1 VRLLD
6 RLIRRG
12 GYWEGMASGAA
23 VMTTS
28 YGSPDREAVLPQFS
42 AWAQKAHAGNSVVFS
57 AFLLRMALF
66 SEARLCFQ
74 ALDDKH
80 LFGNTDLGLLEHPWG
95 PDSTT
100 GALLARMEQDSGLTG
115 NAYIWAPSGENR
127 LVRLR
132 PDWVTIISE
141 LILVENGTARPGYY
155 RNKIGY
161 WFEPPKAVTDQ
172 GEGYFVHADEVCHW
186 APIPDPQADFRGMS
200 WLTPIVREVA
210 GDDGLTQYKIRYLEN
225 SASPNLL
232 IKYAAKLQDGTVD
245 KIRERMA
252 ARHGGVDNAFKT
264 LVLDQGADVTVI
276 GNSLAQMDFSNV
288 ASAGTD
294 RILAASMVPG
304 VLVGLEPLRGAGKGY
319 QESMHKL
326 ADLWARPQ
334 WRSVCGALGQLITV
348 PAGNRLWFDTAD
360 IAALQDGAL
369 QRGQTA
375 LVNMQAVLTAR
386 QAGYSRES
394 IPVAVTSGD
403 ITKLVPDPGALPPAN
418 QPVQHMLPQGQ
429 PGATATPLPAGT
441 QTRLPTGSV
450 SPGDGGNGTRPT
462 PQLAA
467 GRRSVDLGGPASDGD
482 QMCPACGA
490 RNGPDALYC
499 SQCGAEL
506 PDDDGEPDDGLD
518 MGDMGMARFNTN
530 HGAPGS
536 GHGGQFV
543 AAGGGGGA
551 KNGTKPTGGTKTAP
565 APAGHGHSVAE
576 QKAALH
582 AQAAE
587 DRAKARQ
594 LEHELHVLEHQHNL
608 AHSAA
613 VKAAA
618 QAKAA
623 GAGKHVAHHA
633 AHHRKARR
641 KTHRVHSLK
650 ARIASLKH
658 RIATLRKQAND
669 LDARAAKLH
678 G

>member
-1 VRLLD
+1 VRLWD
-6 RLIRRG
+6 RLIRRD

-23 VMTTS
+23 VMTTT
-28 YGSPDREAVLPQFS
+28 YGSPNREAVLPQFA
-42 AWAQKAHAGNSVVFS
+42 AWAQKAHASNSVVFS
-57 AFLLRMALF
+57 AFLIRMMLF
-66 SEARLCFQ
+66 SEARLCWQ

-80 LFGNTDLGLLEHPWG
+80 LFGNTDLSLFEHPWG
-95 PDSTT
+95 PDSIT
-100 GALLARMEQDSGLTG
+100 GDLLARMEQDAGIAG
-115 NAYIWAPSGENR
+115 QAYIWAPPEEDR

-132 PDWVTIISE
+132 PDWTTIISE
-141 LILVENGTARPGYY
+141 LVHASRGGHY
-155 RNKIGY
+155 RRKIGY
-161 WFEPPKAVTDQ
+161 WTEPPKGVTGQ
-172 GEGYFVHADEVCHW
+172 GEGQFYPAAEVCHW
-186 APIPDPQADFRGMS
+186 APIPDPAADFRGMS
-200 WLTPIVREVA
+200 WLTPAVRDVA
-210 GDDGLTQYKIRYLEN
+210 GDDGLSQYKIKYLEN

-232 IKYAAKLQDGTVD
+232 IKYAAKLQDATVD

-288 ASAGTD
+288 AAAGSE

-334 WRSVCGALGQLITV
+334 WRSACGALGQLVNV

-375 LVNMQAVLTAR
+375 LVNMQAVLTGR
-386 QAGYSRES
+386 QAGYTRES
-394 IPVAVTSGD
+394 ITKAVNAGD
-403 ITKLVPDPGALPPAN
+403 ITKLVPDPAAAPPAN
-418 QPVQHMLPQGQ
+418 QPVQHQLPQAQ

-441 QTRLPTGSV
+441 QGRLPVGSV
-450 SPGDGGNGTRPT
+450 SPGDGGNSTRPV

-467 GRRSVDLGGPASDGD
+467 GRRSEQDPGED
-482 QMCPACGA
+482 QTCPACGA
-490 RNGPDALYC
+490 ENGPDALFC

-506 PDDDGEPDDGLD
+506 PDGDDGEPDDAPD
-518 MGDMGMARFNTN
+518 GMARFDPSESRV
-530 HGAPGS
+530 PG
-536 GHGGQFV
+536 G
-543 AAGGGGGA
+543 AGGGRWTKGGAAGATAA
-551 KNGTKPTGGTKTAP
+551 KNGTKPKAGTGTKTAP
-565 APAGHGHSVAE
+565 APAGGHGHSIAE

-594 LEHELHVLEHQHNL
+594 LEHELHVIEHQHNL

-618 QAKAA
+618 SAKAA

-633 AHHRKARR
+633 AHHHRKARR
-641 KTHRVHSLK
+641 KTHRAHSLK

-658 RIATLRKQAND
+658 RIGVLREQANA
-669 LDARAAKLH
+669 LDARAAKL
-678 G
+678 

>member
-1 VRLLD
+1 MA
-6 RLIRRG
+6 RRDAG
-12 GYWEGMASGAA
+12 FWEGMASGAA

-28 YGSPDREAVLPQFS
+28 YGSPDREAVLPQFAS
-42 AWAQKAHAGNSVVFS
+42 WAQRAHASNSVVFS
-57 AFLLRMALF
+57 AFLLRMLVF

-80 LFGNTDLGLLEHPWG
+80 LFGNTDLSLFEHPWG
-95 PDSTT
+95 PDSIT
-100 GALLARMEQDSGLTG
+100 GDLLARMEQDAGIAG
-115 NAYIWAPSGENR
+115 NAYIWAPPGEGR

-141 LILVENGTARPGYY
+141 LVRVDNGTGKPGYY

-161 WFEPPKAVTDQ
+161 WFEPPKVVTDQ
-172 GEGYFVHADEVCHW
+172 GTGYFVPAGEVCHW
-186 APIPDPQADFRGMS
+186 APIPDPAADFRGMS

-210 GDDGLTQYKIRYLEN
+210 GDDGLTAYKIKYLQN

-232 IKYAAKLQDGTVD
+232 IKYAAKLQDATVD
-245 KIRERMA
+245 KIRERLT

-276 GNSLAQMDFSNV
+276 GNSLSQMDFSNV
-288 ASAGTD
+288 AAAGSE

-394 IPVAVTSGD
+394 ITVAVTSGD
-403 ITKLVPDPGALPPAN
+403 ITKLVPDPAAVPPAN

-441 QTRLPTGSV
+441 QSRLPTGSV
-450 SPGDGGNGTRPT
+450 SPGDGGNSTRPA
-462 PQLAA
+462 PQLASV
-467 GRRSVDLGGPASDGD
+467 RRAEPDPAMPMHDGGD

-490 RNGPDALYC
+490 KNGPDALYC

-506 PDDDGEPDDGLD
+506 PDGPDDEPDDGMD
-518 MGDMGMARFNTN
+518 GMARFNKM

-565 APAGHGHSVAE
+565 APAGNGHGGHAA

-582 AQAAE
+582 AQAVQ

-594 LEHELHVLEHQHNL
+594 LEHELHVLEHQHHL
-608 AHSAA
+608 AHTAA

-641 KTHRVHSLK
+641 KTHRAHSLK

-658 RIATLRKQAND
+658 RIATLRKQAD
-669 LDARAAKLH
+669 ELDARAAKL
-678 G
+678 

>member
-6 RLIRRG
+6 RLIRRDA
-12 GYWEGMASGAA
+12 GYWEGLASGAA
-23 VMTTS
+23 VLTTS
-28 YGSPDREAVLPQFS
+28 YGSPDREAVLPQFT
-42 AWAQKAHAGNSVVFS
+42 AWAQNVYGSNSPVF
-57 AFLLRMALF
+57 AAILMRLMLF
-66 SEARLCFQ
+66 SEAAFTWQ
-74 ALDDKH
+74 AKDDKH
-80 LFGNTDLGLLEHPWG
+80 LFGNQDLAILEHPWG
-95 PDSTT
+95 DASTS
-100 GALLARMEQDSGLTG
+100 GELLVRMEQDVSLAG
-115 NAYIWAPSGENR
+115 NAYIWRVPGENW
-127 LVRLR
+127 LARLR
-132 PDWVTIISE
+132 PDWTTIISE
-141 LILVENGTARPGYY
+141 IVRVDGGGQY
-155 RNKIGY
+155 RRKVGY
-161 WFEPPKAVTDQ
+161 WTEPPKGITGQ
-172 GEGYFVHADEVCHW
+172 GKGQFYPAAEVAHW
-186 APIPDPQADFRGMS
+186 APIPDPVADFRGMS
-200 WLTPIVREVA
+200 WLTPAMRDVA
-210 GDDGLTQYKIRYLEN
+210 GDDGLTRYKIKYLEN

-232 IKYAAKLQDGTVD
+232 IKYAAKLQDATVD

-294 RILAASMVPG
+294 RILADSMVPG
-304 VLVGLEPLRGAGKGY
+304 VLIGLEPLRGAGKGY
-319 QESMHKL
+319 QESMQKFGTTF
-326 ADLWARPQ
+326 ARPQ
-334 WRSVCGALGQLITV
+334 WRSACGALQVIC
-348 PAGNRLWFDTAD
+348 PPPNAGTRLWFDTTD

-375 LVNMQAVLTAR
+375 LVNMQAVLTGR
-386 QAGYSRES
+386 QAGYTRES

-403 ITKLVPDPGALPPAN
+403 ITKLVPDPAASPPAQ

-441 QTRLPTGSV
+441 QTRLPVGSV
-450 SPGDGGNGTRPT
+450 SPGDGGNSTRPV

-467 GRRSVDLGGPASDGD
+467 ARRAEQDGED
-482 QMCPACGA
+482 PGEEQVCPACGA
-490 RNGPDALYC
+490 MNGPDALFC

-506 PDDDGEPDDGLD
+506 PDDNGEPDDGPDGL
-518 MGDMGMARFNTN
+518 ARFNPN
-530 HGAPGS
+530 HAAAGS
-536 GHGGQFV
+536 PTGGQF
-543 AAGGGGGA
+543 AASASGGAA
-551 KNGTKPTGGTKTAP
+551 KNGTKPKAGTGTKTAP
-565 APAGHGHSVAE
+565 EPAGHGHSAAV

-641 KTHRVHSLK
+641 KTHRARSLK

-658 RIATLRKQAND
+658 RIATLRKQAD
-669 LDARAAKLH
+669 ELDARAAKL
-678 G
+678 

>member
-1 VRLLD
+1 MRLLD
-6 RLIRRG
+6 RLIHRDA

-23 VMTTS
+23 VFTQS

-42 AWAQKAHAGNSVVFS
+42 SWAQKAHGSNSVVFS
-57 AFLLRMALF
+57 AFLLRMMLF
-66 SEARLCFQ
+66 SEARLCWQ

-80 LFGNTDLGLLEHPWG
+80 LFGNTALSLFEHPWG

-100 GALLARMEQDSGLTG
+100 GSLLSRMEQDAGIAG
-115 NAYIWAPSGENR
+115 QAYIWAPPGEGR

-132 PDWVTIISE
+132 PDWTTIISE
-141 LILVENGTARPGYY
+141 LVRVDGGGQY
-155 RNKIGY
+155 RRKVGY
-161 WFEPPKAVTDQ
+161 WTEPPKGITGQ
-172 GEGYFVHADEVCHW
+172 GQGQFYPADEVCHW
-186 APIPDPQADFRGMS
+186 APIPDPAADFRGMS
-200 WLTPIVREVA
+200 WLTPVVRDVA
-210 GDDGLTQYKIRYLEN
+210 GDDGLTQYKIKYLQN

-232 IKYAAKLQDGTVD
+232 IKYAAKLQDATVD

-288 ASAGTD
+288 ATAGTE

-334 WRSVCGALGQLITV
+334 WRSVCGALGQLVTV

-375 LVNMQAVLTAR
+375 LVNMQAVLTGR
-386 QAGYSRES
+386 QAGYTRES

-403 ITKLVPDPGALPPAN
+403 ITKLIPDPAAAPPAG

-441 QTRLPTGSV
+441 QTRLPVGSV
-450 SPGDGGNGTRPT
+450 SPGDGGNSTRPV

-467 GRRSVDLGGPASDGD
+467 GRRSEQDPGED
-482 QMCPACGA
+482 QVCPACGA
-490 RNGPDALYC
+490 DSGPDALFC

-506 PDDDGEPDDGLD
+506 PDGDGDEPDDGTD
-518 MGDMGMARFNTN
+518 GMARFNPN
-530 HGAPGS
+530 HAAAGS
-536 GHGGQFV
+536 STGGQFA
-543 AAGGGGGA
+543 AAGGAA
-551 KNGTKPTGGTKTAP
+551 KNGTKPAGGTKTAP
-565 APAGHGHSVAE
+565 AHAGGTKTAPARTPAAAGHSIAE

-587 DRAKARQ
+587 DRAKARE
-594 LEHELHVLEHQHNL
+594 LEKELHVIEHQQHM

-618 QAKAA
+618 AAKAA

-633 AHHRKARR
+633 AHHHRKARR
-641 KTHRVHSLK
+641 KTHRAHSLK

-658 RIATLRKQAND
+658 RIGTLRAQAD
-669 LDARAAKLH
+669 ALDAKASKL
-678 G
+678 

>member
-1 VRLLD
+1 LRLWD
-6 RLIRRG
+6 RLIRRDTG
-12 GYWEGMASGAA
+12 FWEGMASGAA

-28 YGSPDREAVLPQFS
+28 YGSPDREAVLPQFT
-42 AWAQKAHAGNSVVFS
+42 AWAQKAHASNAPVFA
-57 AFLLRMALF
+57 AFLLRMMLF
-66 SEARLCFQ
+66 SEARFCFQ

-80 LFGNTDLGLLEHPWG
+80 LFGNTDLSLLEHPWG
-95 PDSTT
+95 PDSTS
-100 GALLARMEQDSGLTG
+100 GSLLARMEQDAGLTG
-115 NAYIWAPSGENR
+115 NAYIWAPPGEGR

-132 PDWVTIISE
+132 PDWMTIISE
-141 LILVENGTARPGYY
+141 LVPVDGGGTY
-155 RNKIGY
+155 RRKRGY
-161 WFEPPKAVTDQ
+161 WFEPPKGVTGQ
-172 GEGYFVHADEVCHW
+172 GTGHLVPADEVCHW
-186 APIPDPQADFRGMS
+186 APIPDPAADFRGMS
-200 WLTPIVREVA
+200 WLTPIVRDVA
-210 GDDGLTQYKIRYLEN
+210 GDDGLTQYKIKYLQN

-232 IKYAAKLQDGTVD
+232 IKYASKLQDATVD
-245 KIRERMA
+245 KIRERMV

-276 GNSLAQMDFSNV
+276 GNSLSQMDFSGV
-288 ASAGTD
+288 SAAGTD

-403 ITKLVPDPGALPPAN
+403 ITKLVPDPAAVPPAN

-450 SPGDGGNGTRPT
+450 SPGDGGNSTRPT

-467 GRRSVDLGGPASDGD
+467 GRRSDPGELDDGSWYEHDATRADGGD
-482 QMCPACGA
+482 QVCPACGA
-490 RNGPDALYC
+490 VNGPDALYC

-506 PDDDGEPDDGLD
+506 PDDEPDDGTD
-518 MGDMGMARFNTN
+518 GMARFNKM

-543 AAGGGGGA
+543 AAGGGGA

-565 APAGHGHSVAE
+565 APAGNGHSAAG

-582 AQAAE
+582 AQAAA
-587 DRAKARQ
+587 DREKARQ

-618 QAKAA
+618 QSKAA

-669 LDARAAKLH
+669 LDAKAAKL
-678 G
+678 